1 MINLLRSLTRY
12 YPLQQPRES
21 LLRRLPDVPPNF
33 GPFKA
38 KNGIQYAGYQPGED
52 HVVKNLFWFGNF
64 EPWVP
69 KLMRCLAAPGEVV
82 CDIGAN
88 IGDMALQVLPYLGE
102 TAQIYC
108 FEPIPVLQDYLRQN
122 IEINQAA
129 SITLVPKALSNSI
142 GRMAIKSHLAQPGWS
157 SFTGKNFSETE
168 YEMLDIEV
176 TTFDA
181 WIQEMGIPQV
191 SVCKIDVERHEDEV
205 FAGMADS
212 LAAKRIGGLIFE
224 HHDGCQPSDPMVMMF
239 AQYGY
244 AVYRIYKGFRKIRV
258 VPVGQTRADLRGT
271 ADYVAVLTNSPFE
284 ARLDRLK

>member
-1 MINLLRSLTRY
+1 MLNLLRSITRH
-12 YPLQQPRES
+12 YPFQQPRES
-21 LLRRLPDVPPNF
+21 LLRRLPSVPANF

-38 KNGIQYAGYQPGED
+38 KQGIQYAGYPPGQD
-52 HVVKNLFWFGNF
+52 YVVKNLFWFGNF

-69 KLMRCLAAPGEVV
+69 SLMKCLAEPGEVV

-88 IGDMALQVLPYLGE
+88 VGDMALQVLPYLGK
-102 TAQIYC
+102 TGQIYC
-108 FEPIPVLQDYLRQN
+108 FEPIPVLQDYLRKN
-122 IEINQAA
+122 IEINQA
-129 SITLVPKALSNSI
+129 SCITLVPKALSNSV
-142 GRMAIKSHLAQPGWS
+142 GTMSIKSHLAQPGWS
-157 SFTGKNFSETE
+157 SFTGKSFAATD
-168 YEMLDIEV
+168 YEMLEIEV

-181 WIQEMGIPQV
+181 WIQEMDIAQV

-205 FAGMADS
+205 LEGMAES

-239 AQYGY
+239 TQYGY

-258 VPVGQTRADLRGT
+258 VPVGQTRTDLRGT
-271 ADYVAVLTNSPFE
+271 PDYVAVLANSLFD